1 MKLLNMA
8 GKCFLCMTICDQT
21 CSNGH
26 YYCSED
32 HLRGHQSAD
41 QECYPFEIRESEVC
55 SDIGCENFTLQGMK
69 IEVCKKENK
78 SSSHYIFYPWPGPG
92 QLITINYHQV
102 IFDYF

>member
-1 MKLLNMA
+1 MT

-41 QECYPFEIRESEVC
+41 QECYPFEVKESQVWRVMSVVEILTC
-55 SDIGCENFTLQGMK
+55 SK
-69 IEVCKKENK
+69 
-78 SSSHYIFYPWPGPG
+78 
-92 QLITINYHQV
+92 
-102 IFDYF
+102 